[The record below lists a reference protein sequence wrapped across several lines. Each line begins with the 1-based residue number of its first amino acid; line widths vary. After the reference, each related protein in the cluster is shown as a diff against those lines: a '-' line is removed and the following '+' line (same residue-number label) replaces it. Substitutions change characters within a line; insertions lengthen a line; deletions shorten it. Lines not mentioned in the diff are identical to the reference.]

1 MRRQRDFKLHF
12 PPQDAGLTD
21 VAPFW
26 EKQLDQKK
34 KKRKKNFSNTST
46 RVCQNRPRE
55 TQELAFRHMEI
66 LHGRFRTVETNG

>member
-34 KKRKKNFSNTST
+34 KKEKRISVIHQPESVKTD
-46 RVCQNRPRE
+46 Q
-55 TQELAFRHMEI
+55 
-66 LHGRFRTVETNG
+66 GRLKSWLSDTWKYFMDVFVQ